1 MHDNNSVHLMGTV
14 KRDAKAANGVM
25 DFALEVVGDKGR
37 LNIFDCRLT
46 AQSDAW
52 PDLEGFVD
60 EGEQMEV
67 MGHLEKRTYSEQ
79 QRVAGV
85 LVDIRNTLT
94 IVYVD
99 NVVTE
104 D

>member
-1 MHDNNSVHLMGTV
+1 MDNNTVHLLGTV
-14 KRDAKAANGVM
+14 KRDAKAGGGVL
-25 DFALEVVGDKGR
+25 DFALEVVCEKGR

-52 PDLEGFVD
+52 TDLEGFVN

-67 MGHLEKRTYSEQ
+67 IGHLEKRTYTEQ
-79 QRVAGV
+79 QRIAGV
-85 LVDIRNTLT
+85 MVDIRNTQT
-94 IVYVD
+94 IIYVD